1 MNANSTYQSPQNM
14 TLDEWY
20 NSNSKT
26 LESKRQ
32 KQLEDA
38 YVNQQLMNKYLG
50 TQLANNG
57 LSDTGVAPLYY
68 KNNNANYRNE
78 VANINASYMDNQQN
92 LANKYYG
99 YRKDEQDKADALARE
114 EAAKQEAKL
123 EEEKR
128 TADAKLEAE
137 KKADQEKLEKEQSD
151 MFKMYVE
158 KIGASLDEYGYLSD
172 DVKNELNAYFNRD
185 SIGGHYSNLLDEYM
199 NLYTPN
205 EEQKA
210 YIVEQEEAKKYI
222 PYYEEEANK
231 FVDGIYGLLDENG
244 KITQEEATELYKK
257 LEENRKAVGED
268 NYMEIYRGIK
278 EMTETTEETNKRVEK
293 ETAVKNAN
301 KRAEIEKLGAIESYN
316 GISADTANSNSFG
329 SYKDGKDQT
338 NWVNEVINRAKNGK
352 LKNGDLI
359 DFNYGA
365 NASSTGSV
373 YLYYDG
379 KFYKTNKRAS
389 EANVQSN
396 GFAEDGFWEWL
407 LPWM

>member
-1 MNANSTYQSPQNM
+1 MSTKKQIS
-14 TLDEWY
+14 LDEWY
-20 NSNSKT
+20 KT
-26 LESKRQ
+26 NNNQLEKNKQ
-32 KQLEDA
+32 KQLEET
-38 YVNQQLMNKYLG
+38 YVNNELMNKYL
-50 TQLANNG
+50 N
-57 LSDTGVAPLYY
+57 
-68 KNNNANYRNE
+68 
-78 VANINASYMDNQQN
+78 QN
-92 LANKYYG
+92 LESQGLADSGIAELYRQQANTDYMNSRANVNSDYASKQ
-99 YRKDEQDKADALARE
+99 QDLYNQYFTAKKE
-114 EAAKQEAKL
+114 EEDIANAKL
-123 EEEKR
+123 EQ
-128 TADAKLEAE
+128 E
-137 KKADQEKLEKEQSD
+137 KKDAQAKLEKEQND
-151 MFKMYVE
+151 MFQMYAE

-172 DVKNELNAYFNRD
+172 NVKNELNAYFNRD
-185 SIGGHYSNLLDEYM
+185 SIGEHYSNLLDEYM

-210 YIVEQEEAKKYI
+210 YIAEQEEAKKYI

-293 ETAVKNAN
+293 ETAVKNVN